1 MLSEKYGVTME
12 QPDPNFEEWTVGLR
26 DGKELFAFEALNAG
40 HISYIGEKFKDV
52 TIFGI
57 YPGISVDSAWEK
69 LKAYGFYASPY
80 GEVENC
86 LITGEGF
93 GNISICF
100 SAEDHVVTEITVG
113 PYCAFAG

>member
-1 MLSEKYGVTME
+1 MRSEEHTS
-12 QPDPNFEEWTVGLR
+12 D
-26 DGKELFAFEALNAG
+26 
-40 HISYIGEKFKDV
+40 
-52 TIFGI
+52 
-57 YPGISVDSAWEK
+57 
-69 LKAYGFYASPY
+69 GFYASPY